1 MDDLMKRS
9 KISKREQ
16 LIFDAKMKK
25 YILNFRK
32 KIFIFLDK
40 YMFYEIQKDEVL

>member
-16 LIFDAKMKK
+16 LILDAKMKK
-25 YILNFRK
+25 YILNFMK
-32 KIFIFLDK
+32 KIFRFLDK
-40 YMFYEIQKDEVL
+40 YVFYEIQKDEVL